1 MNLAT
6 EVLGVQEFAD
16 TATGAQ
22 ALDAAV
28 KIAPVT
34 VLVVRVINPGKLV
47 VILTGDVASVEMS
60 LEAARDVAGAGLLD
74 ELFLP
79 SVEPAVIA
87 ALTGRASAEGW
98 DAMGIL
104 ETATVTAG
112 IAVADLAVKRADVRV
127 AEIRID
133 DAMGGRASVRLIGP
147 VGEVEAGMDAGKS
160 YAEDRKALIRAVILP
175 NPHDDLI
182 ALLAVGKDGMA

>member
-1 MNLAT
+1 VNRT

-16 TATGAQ
+16 TATGAV

-28 KIAPVT
+28 KAAPVT
-34 VLVVRVINPGKLV
+34 VLSVRVINPGKLV
-47 VILTGDVASVEMS
+47 IILTGDVAAVEMS
-60 LEAARDVAGAGLLD
+60 LAASRRIAGERLLD

-79 SVEPAVIA
+79 QVEPAVVS
-87 ALTGRASAEGW
+87 ALEGSVSADGW

-112 IAVADLAVKRADVRV
+112 IAGADLAVKRADVRI

-133 DAMGGRASVRLIGP
+133 DAMGGRASVRLIGA
-147 VGEVEAGMDAGKS
+147 VGEVEAGMEAGS
-160 YAEDRKALIRAVILP
+160 EWARRRNALVHAVVLP
-175 NPHDDLI
+175 NPHDDLRAVL
-182 ALLAVGKDGMA
+182 ALRKDGTA

>member
-1 MNLAT
+1 MNPAT

-16 TATGAQ
+16 TATGTQ
-22 ALDAAV
+22 ALDAAL
-28 KIAPVT
+28 KAAPVT
-34 VLVVRVINPGKLV
+34 ILDVRVINPGKLV
-47 VILTGDVASVEMS
+47 AILTGDVASVELS
-60 LEAARDVAGAGLLD
+60 LKAARDVAGAGLLD

-87 ALTGRASAEGW
+87 ALAGRASVEDW

-112 IAVADLAVKRADVRV
+112 IAVADLAVKRAEVRI

-147 VGEVEAGMDAGKS
+147 VGEVEAGIDAGKT
-160 YAEDRKALIRAVILP
+160 YAADRNVLVRSVIIP
-175 NPHDDLI
+175 NPHDDLRAFI
-182 ALLAVGKDGMA
+182 AVQKDGTA

>member
-1 MNLAT
+1 MNPTT

-28 KIAPVT
+28 KVAPVT
-34 VLVVRVINPGKLV
+34 VLDVRVVNPGKLV
-47 VILTGDVASVEMS
+47 VTLTGDVASVELS
-60 LEAARDVAGAGLLD
+60 LKAARDVAGSRLVD

-79 SVEPAVIA
+79 SVEPEVVA
-87 ALTGRASAEGW
+87 ALTGRSSADGW

-104 ETATVTAG
+104 ETATVTTG
-112 IAVADLAVKRADVRV
+112 IAVADIAVKRANVRI

-147 VGEVEAGMDAGKS
+147 VGEVEAGMEAGKT
-160 YAEDRKALIRAVILP
+160 YAEGRNALIRSVIIP
-175 NPHDDLI
+175 NPHEDLI
-182 ALLAVGKDGMA
+182 ALLRVQKDGTT

>member
-1 MNLAT
+1 MNPAT
-6 EVLGVQEFAD
+6 DVLGVQEFAD
-16 TATGAQ
+16 TATGTQ

-28 KIAPVT
+28 KAAPVT
-34 VLVVRVINPGKLV
+34 ILDVRVINPGKLV
-47 VILTGDVASVEMS
+47 AILTGDVASVELS
-60 LEAARDVAGAGLLD
+60 LKAARDVAGAGLLD

-87 ALTGRASAEGW
+87 ALAGRASVEDW

-112 IAVADLAVKRADVRV
+112 IAVADLAVKRAEVRV

-147 VGEVEAGMDAGKS
+147 VGEVEAGIDAGKT
-160 YAEDRKALIRAVILP
+160 YAADRNVLVRSVIIP
-175 NPHDDLI
+175 NPHDDLRAFI
-182 ALLAVGKDGMA
+182 AAQKDGTA

>member
-1 MNLAT
+1 VTAST

-28 KIAPVT
+28 KVAPVT

-47 VILTGDVASVEMS
+47 VILTGDVASVELS
-60 LEAARDVAGAGLLD
+60 LKAARDVAGARLVD

-87 ALTGRASAEGW
+87 ALTGRSSAEGW

-147 VGEVEAGMDAGKS
+147 VGEVEAGIDAGRS
-160 YAEDRKALIRAVILP
+160 YAEDRNALVRSVILP
-175 NPHDDLI
+175 NPHDDLR
-182 ALLAVGKDGMA
+182 AFLAVQKDGTA

>member
-1 MNLAT
+1 MTTAT

-16 TATGAQ
+16 TATGAL

-28 KIAPVT
+28 KVAPVS
-34 VLVVRVINPGKLV
+34 VVSVQVINPGKLV
-47 VILTGDVASVEMS
+47 IILTGDVASVELS
-60 LEAARDVAGAGLLD
+60 LTAAREVAGAGMVD

-87 ALTGRASAEGW
+87 ALSGQDMGDEW

-104 ETATVTAG
+104 ETSTVTTG

-127 AEIRID
+127 ADIRID

-147 VGEVEAGMDAGKS
+147 IGEVESAMDVGRS
-160 YAEDRKALIRAVILP
+160 YAQERGALIHSVVIP
-175 NPHDDLI
+175 NPHDDLR
-182 ALLAVGKDGMA
+182 AFLAVQKDGRA

>member
-1 MNLAT
+1 MNPAT

-16 TATGAQ
+16 TATGTL

-28 KIAPVT
+28 KVAPVT
-34 VLVVRVINPGKLV
+34 ILMVRVVNPGKLV
-47 VILTGDVASVEMS
+47 VILTGDVASVELS
-60 LEAARDVAGAGLLD
+60 LKAARGVAGAGLLD

-79 SVEPAVIA
+79 SVDPAVIA
-87 ALTGRASAEGW
+87 ALTGDAMTGEW

-112 IAVADLAVKRADVRV
+112 IAVADLAVKRASVRI

-147 VGEVEAGMDAGKS
+147 VGEVESAMDAGRA
-160 YAEDRKALIRAVILP
+160 YADNRSALVHSVIIP
-175 NPHDDLI
+175 NPHVDLRVF
-182 ALLAVGKDGMA
+182 LAAQKDGRA